1 MSSSS
6 YIESVLPHPIGKS
19 YAAQFQAHGF
29 DMPSTLK
36 FITYKDLIDVVQVR
50 KSARYVFFNL
60 FLLSI
65 HFFCGHILWMFTDKT
80 SHISLDVYA
89 RFLRC

>member
-1 MSSSS
+1 MIYIMCGGGERNPSRDRKKKDLFPFFSMSSSS

-50 KSARYVFFNL
+50 KPARYVF
-60 FLLSI
+60 
-65 HFFCGHILWMFTDKT
+65 
-80 SHISLDVYA
+80 
-89 RFLRC
+89 